1 MSKKPFANESLTIV
15 IPAYNE
21 EASLETV
28 FQEVREHAAALVG
41 RLEMIVVDDGSTD
54 GTGEVA
60 ARLAREQPSTRAFH
74 HLRNQGSGQAILTGA
89 RQARTALVM
98 YVPADGQFH
107 LPELATYLEAARR
120 GQIVMGARPE
130 RPDYSAFRRLAS
142 RVFLRLANAVLGT
155 DFADLNWVHLWRR
168 EVFENT
174 TLRARGVAFLADL
187 VAQALARGMSVVQ
200 VPSLQQPRR
209 GGRAN
214 GARPAVIALAAFELG
229 RIWLRS
235 RRRLAPRMRPG
246 RGVLQSYLGDFWWP
260 GGRHR
265 AGSVTASGRSQTVI
279 PRLEEVELAPVI
291 RAPWMDSE
299 DRLLLP
305 IGVAVEPMPPGAEVL
320 ARVEGRPVLVKEEAG
335 LRFLFDAEQAAAWR
349 LTEAF
354 LSRRRPLAAWLPPS
368 YISLLPGPVRLAL
381 HRLSTV
387 GRSPRTGVAVW
398 PADPSVEWLRWA
410 HLQARGSRG
419 EDRQPLPFWPE
430 GKRWALV
437 VTHDVDTVEGLGTV
451 PIVADTDRELGF
463 RPCWYVTGEAARAGL
478 SQLDGLAARGHEL
491 GLHGDRH
498 DLRLAYLQRP
508 ELERRLGACADLIS
522 RWKMR
527 GYRSPGLLMTRRLA
541 GVVARF
547 FEHDSSVPDTDIASP
562 AGAVRGCGT
571 VFPFAR
577 PEGGLE
583 LPPTLPLEDKLA
595 ALGYPP
601 REMLGIWR
609 QKIDFI
615 RKVGG
620 MAVVTT
626 HAEPHL
632 GGSRELLEVY
642 AEFLGGLAGD
652 ADVWMAQPSEVA
664 AWWARR
670 GER

>member
-21 EASLETV
+21 EASLAAV
-28 FQEVREHAAALVG
+28 FREVREHAAALVG

-60 ARLAREQPSTRAFH
+60 ARLAREEPCTRAFH

-89 RQARTALVM
+89 RQARTPLVM

-120 GQIVMGARPE
+120 GQIVMGSRPD
-130 RPDYSAFRRLAS
+130 RPDYTALRRLAS

-155 DFADLNWVHLWRR
+155 EFTDFNWVHLWRR
-168 EVFENT
+168 EVFEDA
-174 TLRARGVAFLADL
+174 TLRARGVAFLVDL
-187 VAQALARGMSVVQ
+187 VAQARARGMSVVQ

-214 GARPAVIALAAFELG
+214 GTRLSVIALAAFELA

-235 RRRLAPRMRPG
+235 RRRQTPRSG
-246 RGVLQSYLGDFWWP
+246 RGYLQSYLGGFWWP
-260 GGRHR
+260 GGRER
-265 AGSVTASGRSQTVI
+265 AGSATASGSVQTVL
-279 PRLEEVELAPVI
+279 PRLEEVELAPVL

-299 DRLLLP
+299 ERVLLP
-305 IGVAVEPMPPGAEVL
+305 LGVAVEPMPEGAEVL
-320 ARVEGRPVLVKEEAG
+320 ARVEGRPVLVKEPAG
-335 LRFLFDAEQAAAWR
+335 LRFLFDAEQAATWR
-349 LTEAF
+349 VTEAF
-354 LSRRRPLAAWLPPS
+354 LSRRRPLAAWLPPG
-368 YISLLPGPVRLAL
+368 YISVLPGAVRLAL
-381 HRLSTV
+381 HRLSTL
-387 GRSPRTGVAVW
+387 GRSPRPGVDVW
-398 PADPSVEWLRWA
+398 PVDPSLEWLRWA
-410 HLQARGSRG
+410 YLQARGSRG
-419 EDRQPLPFWPE
+419 EDRQPSPAWPD

-437 VTHDVDTVEGLGTV
+437 VTHDVDTVAGLGCV
-451 PIVADTDRELGF
+451 PTLADTDQELGY

-478 SQLDGLAARGHEL
+478 ELLDGLAGRGHEL

-498 DLRLAYLQRP
+498 DLRLAYLDRG
-508 ELERRLGACADLIS
+508 ELERRLGACAELIA

-541 GVVARF
+541 GVLARF
-547 FEHDSSVPDTDIASP
+547 FEYDSSVPDTDIASP

-609 QKIDFI
+609 QKIEFI

-632 GGSRELLEVY
+632 GGSREFLAVY
-642 AEFLGGLAGD
+642 TELMAGLAAD
-652 ADVWMAQPSEVA
+652 EDVWLAQPAEVA

-670 GER
+670 GEH